1 MRRVYLYTR
10 YERFWHWMQALLLI
24 GLGLT
29 GAEIHGV
36 YRWLGFEKAY
46 ELHTYFGWALVI
58 LVAFTIFWHFTT
70 GQWKQYVPT
79 TERIGALI
87 RFYTVGMFRGE
98 PHPYKK
104 SELSKLNPLQRLTY
118 LGFKLLIVPVL
129 GTTGLLMI
137 YYNRLPQWGLQL
149 SLGTLATI
157 HTAAAFLLLAFFILH
172 VYMTTT
178 GHTVFSNLK
187 SMVFGYEEIPVEEQ
201 HLGSV

>member
-10 YERFWHWMQALLLI
+10 YERFWHWTQALLLI

-29 GAEIHGV
+29 GSEIHGV

-46 ELHTYFGWALVI
+46 KLHTLLGWGLVV

-70 GQWKQYVPT
+70 GQWKQYLPT
-79 TERIGALI
+79 TERVGTLI

-104 SELSKLNPLQRLTY
+104 TELSKLNPLQRLTY

-137 YYNRLPQWGLQL
+137 FYNRLAAWGLSI
-149 SLGTLATI
+149 SLGTLATL

-187 SMVFGYEEIPVEEQ
+187 SMILGYEEIPWEEQ
-201 HLGSV
+201 VEQI

>member
-36 YRWLGFEKAY
+36 YRWLGFETAY
-46 ELHTYFGWALVI
+46 EWHTYFGWGLVV

-70 GQWKQYVPT
+70 GQWKQYIPT
-79 TERIGALI
+79 TERVGAMI

-104 SELSKLNPLQRLTY
+104 TELSKLNPLQRLTY

-129 GTTGLLMI
+129 GTTGLLML
-137 YYNRLPQWGLQL
+137 YYNRLPEWGLQMP
-149 SLGTLATI
+149 LGTLAAI

-178 GHTVFSNLK
+178 GRTVFSNLK
-187 SMVFGYEEIPVEEQ
+187 SMVFGYEEVPVEEQ
-201 HLGSV
+201 VGGA

>member
-10 YERFWHWMQALLLI
+10 YERFWHWTQALLLI

-29 GAEIHGV
+29 GSEIHGV

-46 ELHTYFGWALVI
+46 KLHTLLGWGLVV

-70 GQWKQYVPT
+70 GQWKQYLPT
-79 TERIGALI
+79 TERVGTLI

-104 SELSKLNPLQRLTY
+104 TELSKLNPLQRLTY

-137 YYNRLPQWGLQL
+137 FYNRLTEWGLSI
-149 SLGTLATI
+149 SLGALATL

-187 SMVFGYEEIPVEEQ
+187 SMILGYEEIPWEEQ
-201 HLGSV
+201 VEQI

>member
-10 YERFWHWMQALLLI
+10 YERFWHWAQALILI

-36 YRWLGFEKAY
+36 YRWLGFEEAY
-46 ELHTYFGWALVI
+46 KWHTYFGWALVV

-70 GQWKQYVPT
+70 GQWKQYIPT
-79 TERIGALI
+79 LERVDAMI

-104 SELSKLNPLQRLTY
+104 TELSKLNPLQRLTY
-118 LGFKLLIVPVL
+118 LGFKIIIVPVL

-137 YYNRLPQWGLQL
+137 YYNRLPEWGIHV
-149 SLGTLATI
+149 SLGTLAAI
-157 HTAAAFLLLAFFILH
+157 HTAAAFLLLTFFIVH

-178 GHTVFSNLK
+178 GHTVFSNIK
-187 SMVFGYEEIPVEEQ
+187 AMITGYEEIPEESPAA
-201 HLGSV
+201 GD

>member
-10 YERFWHWMQALLLI
+10 YERFWHWTQALLLI
-24 GLGLT
+24 GLGMT
-29 GAEIHGV
+29 GSEIHGV

-46 ELHTYFGWALVI
+46 KLHTLLGWGLVV

-70 GQWKQYVPT
+70 GQWKQYLPT
-79 TERIGALI
+79 TERVGTLI

-104 SELSKLNPLQRLTY
+104 TELSKLNPLQRLTY

-137 YYNRLPQWGLQL
+137 FYNRLAAWGLSV
-149 SLGTLATI
+149 SLGALATL

-187 SMVFGYEEIPVEEQ
+187 SMILGYEEIPWEEEAEQ
-201 HLGSV
+201 I